1 MKYLFVLL
9 FILFISCS
17 STNEI
22 SWTEDNDYVIIQL
35 NEINPQ
41 VETYYAEIT
50 LESGGRIAVELGLPD
65 KERKFRIINNFGRFT
80 DIKLYTNLDL
90 E

>member
-1 MKYLFVLL
+1 MKYLFALMLLL
-9 FILFISCS
+9 FVSCT
-17 STNEI
+17 STKDI
-22 SWTEDNDYVIIQL
+22 SWIEENDYVIIQIA
-35 NEINPQ
+35 EVNPQ

-50 LESGGRIAVELGLPD
+50 LESGRRIAVELGLPD
-65 KERKFRIINNFGRFT
+65 KDGKFRVINNFGRFT

>member
-1 MKYLFVLL
+1 MLL
-9 FILFISCS
+9 LFISCT
-17 STNEI
+17 STKGITWAE
-22 SWTEDNDYVIIQL
+22 ENDYIIVQL
-35 NEINPQ
+35 TEINPL

-50 LESGGRIAVELGLPD
+50 LESGSRIAVELGLPD
-65 KERKFRIINNFGRFT
+65 QDGKFRLKNNFGRFT